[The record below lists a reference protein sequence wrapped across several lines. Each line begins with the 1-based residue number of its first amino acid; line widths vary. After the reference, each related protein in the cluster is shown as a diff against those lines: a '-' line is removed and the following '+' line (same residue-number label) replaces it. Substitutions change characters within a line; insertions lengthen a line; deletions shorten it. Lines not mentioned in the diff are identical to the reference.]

1 MAMTVEAHAEEA
13 TVQSGTPYARRAR
26 YHTSENPFTFE
37 WPPVQARQFLAERD
51 RAFDPATATGEIAL
65 DASRDLGTR
74 YPATTPTL
82 LVRYLKIRAGERL
95 RTSLSAGGEVYYVI
109 AGAGE
114 SRNGNDSIAWGTG
127 DVYSFAGGSETVHRA
142 GREDCLLFVAT
153 DEPLLAFEGLRPPA
167 PGSGVA
173 ETVHWPAHEI
183 EQRLEGVW
191 QRPRSE
197 QATGRS
203 VMFSTL
209 ALAPSYMTIP
219 TINVAINTLE
229 PGCDQR
235 PHRHNGV
242 AVTLA
247 IQGEG
252 IHSMIDGQRVDWS
265 NGAAQI
271 TPATTL
277 HSHHNRGTKRMRS
290 LVIQDEGL
298 HHYTRTP
305 GFSFD

>member
-1 MAMTVEAHAEEA
+1 MTVEAQAEEQK
-13 TVQSGTPYARRAR
+13 VESGTPYSRRAR

-37 WPPVQARQFLAERD
+37 WPPVPVRQFLSERD
-51 RAFDPATATGEIAL
+51 LAFDPGTPTGEIVL
-65 DASRDLGTR
+65 DASGDLGTR

-95 RTSLSAGGEVYYVI
+95 RTGFAAAGEIYYVM

-114 SRNGNDSIAWGTG
+114 SRNGNDSIAWGPG
-127 DVYSFAGGSETVHRA
+127 DVYSFPGGGETLHRA

-153 DEPLLAFEGLRPPA
+153 DEPLLAFERLRPPA
-167 PGSGVA
+167 PGDAAV

-183 EQRLEGVW
+183 ESRFESVW
-191 QRPRSE
+191 QRPSSE
-197 QATGRS
+197 KATGRS

-252 IHSMIDGQRVDWS
+252 IHSMIDSQRVDWS

>member
-1 MAMTVEAHAEEA
+1 MTVEAHVEEP
-13 TVQSGTPYARRAR
+13 TLQSGTPYTRRAR
-26 YHTSENPFTFE
+26 YQTSENPFTFE
-37 WPPVQARQFLAERD
+37 WPPVPIRQFLVERD
-51 RAFDPATATGEIAL
+51 RAFDPAMPTGEIAL
-65 DASRDLGTR
+65 DASGDLGTR

-95 RTSLSAGGEVYYVI
+95 RTRFAAGGEIYYVT

-114 SRNGNDSIAWGTG
+114 SRNGNDAIAWGCG
-127 DVYSFAGGSETVHRA
+127 DVFSFAGGGEAVHRA

-153 DEPLLAFEGLRPPA
+153 DEPLLAFERLRPPT
-167 PGSGVA
+167 PGDAAA
-173 ETVHWPAHEI
+173 ETVHWPAAEI
-183 EQRLEGVW
+183 ESRFEAVW
-191 QRPRSE
+191 QRPNSDK
-197 QATGRS
+197 ATGRS

-247 IQGEG
+247 IQGDG
-252 IHSMIDGQRVDWS
+252 IYSMIDGQRVDWS

-271 TPATTL
+271 TPAASL
-277 HSHHNRGTKRMRS
+277 HSHHNRGSKRMRS

>member
-1 MAMTVEAHAEEA
+1 MTVGAYAEEQ
-13 TVQSGTPYARRAR
+13 TVQSGTPYSRRAR
-26 YHTSENPFTFE
+26 YQTSENPFTFE
-37 WPPVQARQFLAERD
+37 WPPVPIRQFLAERD
-51 RAFDPATATGEIAL
+51 RAFDAKTPTGEIAL
-65 DASRDLGTR
+65 DASVNLETR

-82 LVRYLKIRAGERL
+82 LVRYLKIRAGERF
-95 RTSLSAGGEVYYVI
+95 RTGFAAAGEIYYVMT
-109 AGAGE
+109 GAGE
-114 SRNGNDSIAWGTG
+114 SRNGNDSIAWSLG
-127 DVYSFAGGSETVHRA
+127 DVFCFPGGGETLHRA
-142 GREDCLLFVAT
+142 GRDDCLLFVAT
-153 DEPLLAFEGLRPPA
+153 DEPLLAFERLRPA
-167 PGSGVA
+167 VPGDAAV
-173 ETVHWPAHEI
+173 ETVHWPADEI
-183 EQRLEGVW
+183 ERRFELVW
-191 QRPRSE
+191 QRPSSDK
-197 QATGRS
+197 ATGRS
-203 VMFSTL
+203 VMLSTL
-209 ALAPSYMTIP
+209 SLAPSYMTIP

-265 NGAAQI
+265 TGAAQI
-271 TPATTL
+271 TPGTTL

>member
-1 MAMTVEAHAEEA
+1 MVMTVEALAAEE

-26 YHTSENPFTFE
+26 YRISENPFTFE
-37 WPPVQARQFLAERD
+37 WPPVPVRQFLAERD
-51 RAFDPATATGEIAL
+51 RAFDPATPTSEIAL
-65 DASRDLGTR
+65 DASGDLGTP

-95 RTSLSAGGEVYYVI
+95 RTALAASGEIYYVM
-109 AGAGE
+109 AGEGE
-114 SRNGNDSIAWGTG
+114 SRNGSDSIAWRVG
-127 DVYSFAGGSETVHRA
+127 DVYSFPGGGETVHRA
-142 GREDCLLFVAT
+142 GRGDCLLFVAT
-153 DEPLLAFEGLRPPA
+153 NEPLLAFEGLRPA
-167 PGSGVA
+167 SPGQA
-173 ETVHWPAHEI
+173 AIETVHWPADEI
-183 EQRLEGVW
+183 ERRFEIVW

-197 QATGRS
+197 KATGRS
-203 VMFSTL
+203 VMFSTV
-209 ALAPSYMTIP
+209 ALAPSYMTTP

-242 AVTLA
+242 AITLA

-252 IHSMIDGQRVDWS
+252 IYSMIDGQRVDWS
-265 NGAAQI
+265 TGAAQI

-290 LVIQDEGL
+290 LVVQDEGL

>member
-1 MAMTVEAHAEEA
+1 MTVEAHAEEQR
-13 TVQSGTPYARRAR
+13 VQSGTPYARRAR
-26 YHTSENPFTFE
+26 YHTSENPFTFA
-37 WPPVQARQFLAERD
+37 WPPVPVRQFLAERD
-51 RAFDPATATGEIAL
+51 RAFDPASPTGEIAL
-65 DASRDLGTR
+65 DASGDLGTR

-95 RTSLSAGGEVYYVI
+95 RTSFAAAGEIYYVMAGG
-109 AGAGE
+109 GE
-114 SRNGNDSIAWGTG
+114 SRNGSDSIAWGSG
-127 DVYSFAGGSETVHRA
+127 DVYCFPGGGETLHRA
-142 GREDCLLFVAT
+142 GGEDCLLFVAT
-153 DEPLLAFEGLRPPA
+153 NEPLLAFERLRPPA
-167 PGSGVA
+167 PGQA
-173 ETVHWPAHEI
+173 AIETVHWPADEI
-183 EQRLEGVW
+183 ERRFQSVW
-191 QRPRSE
+191 QRPTSN

-252 IHSMIDGQRVDWS
+252 IYSMIDGQRVDWS